1 MTSNFGDILLWENG
15 FRSTVLGKYQQ
26 MLHENFFSKFLKY
39 HFLVFFILANF
50 VSLKFNSAA
59 MVTGGN
65 SVEWNGPE
73 VHYLRQLM

>member
-1 MTSNFGDILLWENG
+1 
-15 FRSTVLGKYQQ
+15 

-39 HFLVFFILANF
+39 YFLFFFILANF

-65 SVEWNGPE
+65 SVERNGPE

>member
-1 MTSNFGDILLWENG
+1 MTSNFGDILLGGNG

-26 MLHENFFSKFLKY
+26 ILLENFFSKFLKY

-50 VSLKFNSAA
+50 VSLKFKSAT

-65 SVEWNGPE
+65 SVERNGPE
-73 VHYLRQLM
+73 VHYLRQLI